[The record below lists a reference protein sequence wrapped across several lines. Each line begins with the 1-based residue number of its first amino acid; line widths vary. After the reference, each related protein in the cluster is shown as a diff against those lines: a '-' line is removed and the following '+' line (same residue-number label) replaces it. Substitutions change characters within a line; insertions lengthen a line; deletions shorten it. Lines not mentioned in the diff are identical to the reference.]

1 MGDDYTPPPPE
12 RVERPKAVRRSKA
25 RPKASVDPYDDLHA
39 DESVIMRRLS
49 IAPRRCGFYRHTDG
63 SVYDL
68 PGCDE
73 RLLDMANNCTCDT
86 LQRQADD
93 HAHEVEVLRRHNAA
107 LQRQVETLTTE
118 RSIARIVTGYALQSI
133 DGDLAEGLRAY
144 MRSRSVWSEHDEGV
158 IAYASAVWKRWRD
171 CRAPPG
177 RRLQAPR
184 IEVEP

>member
-12 RVERPKAVRRSKA
+12 HVERPKAVRRSKT
-25 RPKASVDPYDDLHA
+25 RPKASADSHAGLEA
-39 DESVIMRRLS
+39 DESMIVRRLS
-49 IAPRRCGFYRHTDG
+49 LAPRRCGFYKHADG

-68 PGCDE
+68 PGCDA

-93 HAHEVEVLRRHNAA
+93 HAHEVQALREHNAA
-107 LQRQVETLTTE
+107 LQRQVQTLTTE
-118 RSIARIVTGYALQSI
+118 RFIARIVTGYALQSI

-144 MRSRSVWSEHDEGV
+144 MRSRSVWSEHHEGA
-158 IAYASAVWKRWRD
+158 IAYASEAWKRWRAR
-171 CRAPPG
+171 RAPPG

-184 IEVEP
+184 IEVET